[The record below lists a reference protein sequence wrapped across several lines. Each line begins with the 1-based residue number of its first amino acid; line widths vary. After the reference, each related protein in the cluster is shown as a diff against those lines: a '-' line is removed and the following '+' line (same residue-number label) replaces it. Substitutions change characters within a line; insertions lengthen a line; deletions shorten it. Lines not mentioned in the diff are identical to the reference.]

1 MYKHVLMPVDLD
13 QPASWDKALP
23 VAVGMCRGFDARL
36 TVMTVVPGFT
46 MTVVEQYFPPETMAR
61 MITDAN
67 TRLEAFVA
75 DNLPAGLSAATLV
88 AEGKIYQE
96 IIATAAATGAEII
109 VMASHSPELRDY
121 LLGPNA
127 ARVVRHAP
135 VSVLVVR

>member
-1 MYKHVLMPVDLD
+1 MPVDLD
-13 QPASWDKALP
+13 QPASWDRALP
-23 VAVGMCRGFDARL
+23 IVVGMCHGFDARL

-46 MTVVEQYFPPETMAR
+46 MTVVEQYFPPETLER
-61 MITDAN
+61 MIADAN
-67 TRLEAFVA
+67 AQLEAFVG
-75 DNLPAGLSAATLV
+75 DNLPAGMSAGTVV

-96 IIATAAATGAEII
+96 IIATAEATGADVI
-109 VMASHSPELRDY
+109 VMASHSPALRDY

>member
-1 MYKHVLMPVDLD
+1 MYNHVLLPVDLE
-13 QPASWDKALP
+13 QPASWDRALP
-23 VAVGMCRGFDARL
+23 VAIGMCRGFDARL

-46 MTVVEQYFPPETMAR
+46 MTMVEQYFPPDTLER
-61 MITDAN
+61 MIADAGA
-67 TRLEAFVA
+67 RLEAFVA
-75 DNLPAGLSAATLV
+75 DNLPAGMSTATVV
-88 AEGKIYQE
+88 AEGKVYQE
-96 IIATAAATGAEII
+96 IIATAAAAGAEII

>member
-1 MYKHVLMPVDLD
+1 MPVDLD
-13 QPASWDKALP
+13 QPASWDRALP
-23 VAVGMCRGFDARL
+23 IVVGMCRGFDARL

-46 MTVVEQYFPPETMAR
+46 MTMVEQYFPPDTLER
-61 MITDAN
+61 MIADAGA
-67 TRLEAFVA
+67 RLEAFVA
-75 DNLPAGLSAATLV
+75 DNLPAGMAAATVV

-96 IIATAAATGAEII
+96 IIATASATGAEII
-109 VMASHSPELRDY
+109 VMASHSPALRDY